1 MVNKK
6 RRLRRIVVKYEI
18 MKRVIMRIEIA
29 LASMFVVSLTF
40 QDNCWWLEGVD
51 YLVSAI
57 PTARWYV
64 SSTRNKILCTIYTDT
79 FTKRS
84 FVREYQDSL
93 KYIV

>member
-40 QDNCWWLEGVD
+40 QDNC
-51 YLVSAI
+51 
-57 PTARWYV
+57 
-64 SSTRNKILCTIYTDT
+64 
-79 FTKRS
+79 
-84 FVREYQDSL
+84 
-93 KYIV
+93 